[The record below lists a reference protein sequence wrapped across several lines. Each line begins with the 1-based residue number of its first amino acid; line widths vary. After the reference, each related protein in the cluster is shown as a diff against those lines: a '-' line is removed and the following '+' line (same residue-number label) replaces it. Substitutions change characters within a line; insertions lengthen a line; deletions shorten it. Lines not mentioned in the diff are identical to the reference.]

1 MTSRPETD
9 VASAWA
15 LLKSR
20 RDMLRGRTAS
30 IHAALDRAVKAA
42 GYFDTLTAYGDYLA
56 AMHRFHSELDACLNA
71 CGRADQMIGTW
82 QSRWRLSDRTTWLG
96 DDLAA
101 IGRRSLILQNGDVHM
116 PAAGVVPRRAALDLT
131 DASSCLGTLYVVIGS
146 ELGARLLVR
155 SARALPL
162 PPSGGATYLE
172 GLGRSRDWAD
182 FLSVLETYPDVDREA
197 MCAAA
202 VQTFTVVFDH
212 LAEKARA

>member
-9 VASAWA
+9 VAIAWA
-15 LLKSR
+15 PLKSR

-56 AMHRFHSELDACLNA
+56 AMHSFHRELDVRLNA
-71 CGRADQMIGTW
+71 CSSADQIGAW
-82 QSRWRLSDRTTWLG
+82 QSRWRLSDRTAWLE

-101 IGRRSLILQNGDVHM
+101 IGRRSPVPQNAKLHM
-116 PAAGVVPRRAALDLT
+116 PAAGVMPRRAALALT
-131 DASSCLGTLYVVIGS
+131 DASSYLGALYVVIGS

-202 VQTFTVVFDH
+202 VQTFAVVFDH